1 VKFQTR
7 FVILLGNGLVAYY
20 FWILFQHG
28 APVLRLLPEFV
39 LSLIGV
45 NLAIILGRWLG
56 ERSRRPRGSR

>member
-1 VKFQTR
+1 M
-7 FVILLGNGLVAYY
+7 ILLGNGLVAYY

-56 ERSRRPRGSR
+56 ERSRRPRG